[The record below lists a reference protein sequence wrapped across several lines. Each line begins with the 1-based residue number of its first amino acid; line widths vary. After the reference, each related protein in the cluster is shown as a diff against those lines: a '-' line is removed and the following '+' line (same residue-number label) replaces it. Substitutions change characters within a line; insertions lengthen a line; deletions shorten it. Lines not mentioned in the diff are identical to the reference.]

1 MAKLGKLSEDT
12 VDLIEKI
19 VSETGLDN
27 YISIK
32 TYAVKKSKEVIK
44 IKKAGPIEGELA
56 KDESTVF
63 IIVYEDAFDR
73 LDDDAKE
80 VLMRDAISNIIFN
93 TENGK
98 VTIGATRITVT
109 TWGLHKFDDRLL
121 RAAESA
127 VMAVE
132 QIADEEKEKKQ
143 LEREN
148 KKNNK
153 NKQ

>member
-12 VDLIEKI
+12 VELIENI
-19 VSETGLDN
+19 ISETGLDN
-27 YISIK
+27 YISVK

-63 IIVYEDAFDR
+63 IIVYEEAFDR

-80 VLMRDAISNIIFN
+80 TLMRDAINNIIFN
-93 TENGK
+93 PENGK
-98 VTIGATRITVT
+98 VSIGAPRITVT
-109 TWGLHKFDDRLL
+109 TWGLQKFGDNLL

-127 VMAVE
+127 VAAIE
-132 QIADEEKEKKQ
+132 QIAEEEKERKQ
-143 LEREN
+143 FEKEN
-148 KKNNK
+148 KKNK
-153 NKQ
+153 KKD

>member
-12 VDLIEKI
+12 VELIENI
-19 VSETGLDN
+19 ISETGLDN
-27 YISIK
+27 YISVK

-63 IIVYEDAFDR
+63 IIVYEEAFDR

-80 VLMRDAISNIIFN
+80 TLMRDAINNIIFN
-93 TENGK
+93 PENGK
-98 VTIGATRITVT
+98 VSIGAPRITVT
-109 TWGLHKFDDRLL
+109 TWGLQKFGDNLL

-127 VMAVE
+127 VVAIE
-132 QIADEEKEKKQ
+132 QIAEEEKERKQ
-143 LEREN
+143 LEKEN
-148 KKNNK
+148 KKNK
-153 NKQ
+153 KKD

>member
-12 VDLIEKI
+12 VELIENI
-19 VSETGLDN
+19 ISETGLDN
-27 YISIK
+27 YISVK

-63 IIVYEDAFDR
+63 IIVYEEAFDR

-80 VLMRDAISNIIFN
+80 TLMRDAINNIIFN
-93 TENGK
+93 PENGK
-98 VTIGATRITVT
+98 VSIGAPRITVT
-109 TWGLHKFDDRLL
+109 TWGLQKFGDNLL

-127 VMAVE
+127 VAAVE
-132 QIADEEKEKKQ
+132 QIAEEEKERKQ
-143 LEREN
+143 LEKEN
-148 KKNNK
+148 KKNK
-153 NKQ
+153 KKD